1 MENLSLATSG
11 VDHQTKKSPH
21 GTSSGR
27 TVASESISDPRHLRS
42 LCSASD
48 VQFVGVFWGVYMAT
62 PTSSLTGFFASQ
74 LEL

>member
-27 TVASESISDPRHLRS
+27 TFASESISDPRHLRS
-42 LCSASD
+42 LCFASD
-48 VQFVGVFWGVYMAT
+48 VQFVGVFLGCIYGHAHI
-62 PTSSLTGFFASQ
+62 LTH
-74 LEL
+74 